1 MLAQVR
7 AQVKSWW
14 RALTEQA
21 RLDGEIASEMDSH
34 MERYA
39 ADLVAGGVE
48 PGEARRR
55 ARIEFGSTAAA
66 AEECREAVGLRWP
79 NEIARDLRYA
89 ARVLRKSP
97 TFTAAAVATLALCIG
112 ANTAIFSVVDA
123 VLLRPLP
130 YPHPERLFSVARHYH
145 GKGSEGYQTN
155 LWGAAWEAVRDN
167 AAYVDA
173 AGFSDGSMGV
183 NFASGGRVEYVKQQ
197 RVSAGFFRVLGI
209 APLIGRE
216 FSADE
221 DRKGGPAVTVLSY
234 ALWKRAFRADPSIVG
249 QAVAL
254 RGEPH
259 TIVGVLPEH
268 FQSIV
273 PADLWTPLRPSRS
286 GEGAGSNYAV
296 VARLRSGTTW
306 AQANGQIEAIGAPL
320 VRDFLQD
327 PFTHLCLISFQ
338 RGLTNSV
345 RQPLLIL
352 WAAVGLVLLI
362 GCVNIAGLLL
372 ARAAGR
378 TREMAT
384 RLALGSGRAALIRQM
399 LAESVV
405 LGLCG
410 GAAGAALGW
419 LGVKAL
425 KVLMPGSL
433 NVWQAVELDWRVLAA
448 TACASIAAGILFG
461 LYPALIAS
469 RLEIR
474 AALGEAGRAVAGG
487 RNPWPRRLLVAS
499 EVALG
504 VVLLVGAGLL
514 IRTFAH
520 LRGLNPGFDAHNVI
534 TAELSLQDAR
544 YATSQ
549 SVNRLFE
556 QSLTRMR
563 ELPGVESAAVAL
575 SLPYERALNTGFQ
588 RLDGRHVDAAT
599 EYQIA
604 NFFYVTP
611 EYFRVLR
618 IPLLRGRAFTAA
630 DSGTAAPTVVVSE
643 AFVKM
648 YMPGDGALGRHLA
661 PGGLAPGGGDRREI
675 VGVVGD
681 VQQKSGWGED
691 FGPLAAMPDIYIP
704 AAQTDG
710 KSLQMVHTWFSPS
723 WIVRTAGPPEG
734 VIAGMQR
741 ALESVDPQLP
751 FAGFHSMEDVRY
763 RSLAQERFQ
772 AVLLGALAGLALLL
786 AAVGIYGLIANSVAE
801 RTRELGIRLALGA
814 TVPQAMRSVALP
826 GVALALAG
834 VAAGS
839 VLAGFA
845 TQLLRHMVW
854 GVHPGDP
861 LTFVAVGIGL
871 LGVAAA
877 ASFLPALR
885 ITRLNPAETLRQE

>member
-1 MLAQVR
+1 MLAQ
-7 AQVKSWW
+7 AKSWW
-14 RALTEQA
+14 RALTGQE
-21 RLDGEIASEMDSH
+21 RLADDLASEMDSH

-39 ADLVAGGVE
+39 ADLIAGGE
-48 PGEARRR
+48 DPAEARRR
-55 ARIEFGSTAAA
+55 ARVEFGSTAAA

-79 NEIARDLRYA
+79 SEFARDLRYA

-97 TFTAAAVATLALCIG
+97 TFTVTAVATLALCIG

-130 YPHPERLFSVARHYH
+130 YPHPERLYSVARHFQ
-145 GKGSEGYQTN
+145 GKGSDGYQMN

-167 AAYVDA
+167 ARYVDA
-173 AGFSDGSMGV
+173 AVYSDGSMGV
-183 NFASGGRVEYVKQQ
+183 NFAAGGRVEYVKQQ
-197 RVSAGFFRVLGI
+197 RVSAGFFRVLGLT
-209 APLIGRE
+209 PLVGRE
-216 FSADE
+216 FSKDE
-221 DRKGGPAVTVLSY
+221 DRPGGPAVTVLSY
-234 ALWKRAFRADPSIVG
+234 ALWTRVFHADPSIVG
-249 QAVAL
+249 QAVNL
-254 RGEPH
+254 RGEPYV
-259 TIVGVLPEH
+259 IVGVLPAH
-268 FQSIV
+268 FQSGV
-273 PADLWTPLRPSRS
+273 PADLWTPLRATRS
-286 GEGAGSNYAV
+286 GEGGGSNFAV

-306 AQANGQIEAIGAPL
+306 AQANAQIEAIGVPL
-320 VRDFLQD
+320 LRAFGQYS
-327 PFTHLCLISFQ
+327 TKLCLLSFQ
-338 RGLTNSV
+338 RGSTYYL
-345 RQPLLIL
+345 RRPLLIL
-352 WAAVGLVLLI
+352 WGAVGLVLLI

-384 RLALGSGRAALIRQM
+384 RLALGSGRTALIRQM
-399 LAESVV
+399 LSESVV

-410 GAAGAALGW
+410 GALGAALGW

-425 KVLMPGSL
+425 KALMPGSF

-448 TACASIAAGILFG
+448 TAGVSIAAGILFG
-461 LYPALIAS
+461 LYPAMAAS

-474 AALGEAGRAVAGG
+474 AALGEAGRGVAGS

-514 IRTFAH
+514 IRTLAH
-520 LRGLNPGFDAHNVI
+520 LQGLKPGFDAQNVI
-534 TAELSLQDAR
+534 TAQLSLQDAR

-549 SVNRLFE
+549 AVNRLFD
-556 QSLTRMR
+556 QSLARIR
-563 ELPGVESAAVAL
+563 ELPGVESAAVTI
-575 SLPYERALNTGFQ
+575 SLPYERALNSGFQ
-588 RLDGRHVDAAT
+588 RVDGRHVDT
-599 EYQIA
+599 ESQISKM
-604 NFFYVTP
+604 FYVTP
-611 EYFRVLR
+611 EYFQALR
-618 IPLLRGRAFTAA
+618 IPLLRGRVFTAA
-630 DSGTAAPTVVVSE
+630 DNSTAAPSGVVSE

-648 YMPGDGALGRHLA
+648 YLGGDGALGRHLD
-661 PGGLAPGGGDRREI
+661 LGGGDRREI

-691 FGPLAAMPDIYIP
+691 FGPLAPMPDIYLP
-704 AAQTDG
+704 GAQVSD
-710 KSLQMVHTWFSPS
+710 KSMQLVHTWFSPS
-723 WIVRTAGPPEG
+723 WIVRFSGPSQG

-741 ALESVDPQLP
+741 ALEAVDPQLP

-763 RSLAQERFQ
+763 RALAEERFQ
-772 AVLLGALAGLALLL
+772 AILLGALAGLALLL

-814 TVPQAMRSVALP
+814 TVAQAIRAVALP

-834 VAAGS
+834 VIAGS

-845 TQLLRHMVW
+845 SQLLRHLVW
-854 GVHPGDP
+854 GVRPGDP
-861 LTFVAVGIGL
+861 LTFIATGLGL

-885 ITRLNPAETLRQE
+885 VTRLNPAETLRQE

>member
-1 MLAQVR
+1 MRL
-7 AQVKSWW
+7 W
-14 RALTEQA
+14 RRGSRVA
-21 RLDGEIASEMDSH
+21 REIASEMDSH
-34 MERYA
+34 IERYT
-39 ADLVAGGVE
+39 ADLIERGVE
-48 PGEARRR
+48 PDEARRR
-55 ARIEFGSTAAA
+55 ARIEFGSTASV
-66 AEECREAVGLRWP
+66 AEQCREAVGLRWP
-79 NEIARDLRYA
+79 DEIARDLRYA

-130 YPHPERLFSVARHYH
+130 YPQPERLFSVARHFQ
-145 GKGSEGYQTN
+145 GKGSDGYQTN
-155 LWGAAWEAVRDN
+155 LWGSAWEAVRDH
-167 AAYVDA
+167 ATYLDA
-173 AGFSDGSMGV
+173 AVFSDGSMGV
-183 NFASGGRVEYVKQQ
+183 NFAAGGRVEYVKQQ
-197 RVSAGFFRVLGI
+197 RVSAGFFRVLGV

-216 FSADE
+216 FLADE
-221 DRKGGPAVTVLSY
+221 DRNGGPAVTLLSY
-234 ALWKRAFRADPSIVG
+234 ALWQRAFRADPSIVG
-249 QAVAL
+249 QEVTL

-259 TIVGVLPEH
+259 KVVGVLPAN

-273 PADLWTPLRPSRS
+273 PADLWTPLRPSRD
-286 GEGAGSNYAV
+286 GEGGGSNYAI
-296 VARLRSGTTW
+296 VARLRPDAAW

-320 VRDFLQD
+320 LRKYGQEPSTRLQ
-327 PFTHLCLISFQ
+327 LISFQ
-338 RGLTNSV
+338 RGLTVYV
-345 RQPLLIL
+345 RQPLMIL

-384 RLALGSGRAALIRQM
+384 RMALGSGRAALIRQM
-399 LAESVV
+399 LAESVL

-410 GAAGAALGW
+410 GAAGAFLGW

-425 KVLMPGSL
+425 KILTPVGL
-433 NVWQAVELDWRVLAA
+433 NVWQTVELDWRVLAA
-448 TACASIAAGILFG
+448 TGCVSIAAGILFG
-461 LYPALIAS
+461 LYPALAAS

-474 AALGEAGRAVAGG
+474 AALGEAGRGVAGG

-520 LRGLNPGFDAHNVI
+520 LSGLNPGFDVGHVI

-549 SVNRLFE
+549 SVNQLFE
-556 QSLTRMR
+556 QSLARMR
-563 ELPGVESAAVAL
+563 ELPGVDSAAVAL
-575 SLPYERALNTGFQ
+575 SLPYERALNTMFQ
-588 RLDGRHVDAAT
+588 RLDGRHLDK
-599 EYQIA
+599 ESQIA
-604 NFFYVTP
+604 NMFYITP

-618 IPLLRGRAFTAA
+618 IPVLRGRGFTAA
-630 DSGTAAPTVVVSE
+630 DSSTAAPTAVVSE

-648 YMPGDGALGRHLA
+648 YIRDDEPIGRHLD
-661 PGGLAPGGGDRREI
+661 LDGGGRREI

-681 VQQKSGWGED
+681 VQQQSGWGD
-691 FGPLAAMPDIYIP
+691 GSPLAPMPDIYIP
-704 AAQTDG
+704 AAQTEG
-710 KSLQMVHTWFSPS
+710 KALQLVHTWFSPS
-723 WIVRTAGPPEG
+723 WIVRTSGPAQG
-734 VIAGMQR
+734 TIAGMQR
-741 ALESVDPQLP
+741 AIQAVDPQLP
-751 FAGFHSMEDVRY
+751 FAGFHTMEDVRY
-763 RSLAQERFQ
+763 RSLAEERFQ

-801 RTRELGIRLALGA
+801 RARELGIRLALGA
-814 TVPQAMRSVALP
+814 TVPRAIRAVALP

-834 VAAGS
+834 VVVGS

-845 TQLLRHMVW
+845 AQLLRHLVW
-854 GVHPGDP
+854 GVRPGDP
-861 LTFVAVGIGL
+861 LTFVAVALGL

-885 ITRLNPAETLRQE
+885 VTRLNPAETLRQE

>member
-7 AQVKSWW
+7 SWW
-14 RALTEQA
+14 RALTGQS
-21 RLDGEIASEMDSH
+21 RLAVEMAAEMDSH
-34 MERYA
+34 IERYA
-39 ADLVAGGVE
+39 ADLVARGVE
-48 PGEARRR
+48 PGEARRQ
-55 ARIEFGSTAAA
+55 ARMEFGSAAAA
-66 AEECREAVGLRWP
+66 AEECREAVGMRWP
-79 NEIARDLRYA
+79 DEFARDLRYA
-89 ARVLRKSP
+89 VRVLRKSP

-130 YPHPERLFSVARHYH
+130 YPHPERLFSVARHFH
-145 GKGSEGYQTN
+145 GKGSDGYQMN
-155 LWGAAWEAVRDN
+155 LWGGAWEAVRDN

-173 AGFSDGSMGV
+173 SVFSDGSMGV
-183 NFASGGRVEYVKQQ
+183 NFAAGGRVEYVKQQ

-216 FSADE
+216 FSANE
-221 DRKGGPAVTVLSY
+221 DRQGGPAVAVLSY
-234 ALWKRAFRADPSIVG
+234 ALWKRAFHADPSIVG
-249 QAVAL
+249 RAVDL

-259 TIVGVLPEH
+259 TIVGVLPAN

-286 GEGAGSNYAV
+286 GEGGGSNYAIV
-296 VARLRSGTTW
+296 TRLRSGTTW
-306 AQANGQIEAIGAPL
+306 AQANGQIEAVGAPVL
-320 VRDFLQD
+320 REYGQD
-327 PFTHLCLISFQ
+327 PSTQRLRLVSFQ
-338 RGLTNSV
+338 RGLTEDV
-345 RQPLLIL
+345 RQPLVIL

-419 LGVKAL
+419 LGVRALKAL
-425 KVLMPGSL
+425 MPLSL

-448 TACASIAAGILFG
+448 TACASVAAGILFG
-461 LYPALIAS
+461 LYPALVAS
-469 RLEIR
+469 RLQIR
-474 AALGEAGRAVAGG
+474 AALGEAGRGVAGG

-520 LRGLNPGFDAHNVI
+520 LRGLNPGFDARNVI

-544 YATSQ
+544 YATNQ
-549 SVNRLFE
+549 SVNRLFD
-556 QSLTRMR
+556 QSLARMR

-575 SLPYERALNTGFQ
+575 SLPYERALNDGFR
-588 RLDGRHVDAAT
+588 RLDGAHVDT
-599 EYQIA
+599 ESQIT
-604 NFFYVTP
+604 NMFYVTP

-618 IPLLRGRAFTAA
+618 IPLLRGRVFTAA
-630 DSGTAAPTVVVSE
+630 DSSTAAPAAVVSE

-648 YMPGDGALGRHLA
+648 YLRGDEAVGRHLDL
-661 PGGLAPGGGDRREI
+661 GGDDRREI

-681 VQQKSGWGED
+681 VQQKSGWGD
-691 FGPLAAMPDIYIP
+691 GSPLAAMPDIYIP
-704 AAQTDG
+704 ATQVDD
-710 KSLQMVHTWFSPS
+710 KFIPMVHTWFSPS
-723 WIVRTAGPPEG
+723 WIVRFSGSAEG
-734 VIAGMQR
+734 VIAGMQQ
-741 ALESVDPQLP
+741 ALESVDPRLP

-763 RSLAQERFQ
+763 RSLAEERFQ

-786 AAVGIYGLIANSVAE
+786 AAVGIYGLIASSVAE

-814 TVPQAMRSVALP
+814 TVAQAMRAVALP
-826 GVALALAG
+826 GLALALAG
-834 VAAGS
+834 VAVGS

-845 TQLLRHMVW
+845 SRLLRHLVW
-854 GVHPGDP
+854 GIGPGDP

-885 ITRLNPAETLRQE
+885 VTRLNPAETLRQE

>member
-1 MLAQVR
+1 MA
-7 AQVKSWW
+7 A
-14 RALTEQA
+14 
-21 RLDGEIASEMDSH
+21 EMDSH

-39 ADLVAGGVE
+39 ADLVARGVE
-48 PGEARRR
+48 PGEARRG

-79 NEIARDLRYA
+79 DEIVRDLRYA

-130 YPHPERLFSVARHYH
+130 YPHPEQLFSVARHFQ
-145 GKGSEGYQTN
+145 GKGSESYQTN
-155 LWGAAWEAVRDN
+155 LWGGAWEAVRDN

-173 AGFSDGSMGV
+173 AVFSDGSMGV
-183 NFASGGRVEYVKQQ
+183 NLAAGGRVEYVKQQ

-216 FSADE
+216 FSANE
-221 DRKGGPAVTVLSY
+221 DRQGGPAVTLLSY
-234 ALWKRAFRADPSIVG
+234 ALWKRAFHADPSIVG
-249 QAVAL
+249 QAVDL

-259 TIVGVLPEH
+259 TIVGVLPAN

-286 GEGAGSNYAV
+286 GEGGGSNYAI
-296 VARLRSGTTW
+296 VARLRSGTAW
-306 AQANGQIEAIGAPL
+306 AQAIGQIEAIGAPVL
-320 VRDFLQD
+320 REFGQD
-327 PFTHLCLISFQ
+327 PSTQHLRLISFQ
-338 RGLTNSV
+338 RGLTVYV
-345 RQPLLIL
+345 RQPLVIL

-425 KVLMPGSL
+425 AALMPVSL

-461 LYPALIAS
+461 LYPALLAS

-487 RNPWPRRLLVAS
+487 RNPWPRRLLVAG

-520 LRGLNPGFDAHNVI
+520 LSGLNPGFDAQNVT
-534 TAELSLQDAR
+534 TAKLSLQDAR
-544 YATSQ
+544 YTTSQ
-549 SVNRLFE
+549 SVNRLFD
-556 QSLTRMR
+556 QSLARMR

-575 SLPYERALNTGFQ
+575 SLPYERALNDGF
-588 RLDGRHVDAAT
+588 RRVDGGHVDT
-599 EYQIA
+599 ESQIT
-604 NFFYVTP
+604 NMFYITP
-611 EYFRVLR
+611 EYFQVLR
-618 IPLLRGRAFTAA
+618 IPLLRGRVFTAA
-630 DSGTAAPTVVVSE
+630 DSSTAAPAAVVSE

-648 YMPGDGALGRHLA
+648 YLRGDDALGRHLD
-661 PGGLAPGGGDRREI
+661 LGGGERREI

-681 VQQKSGWGED
+681 VQQKSGWGD
-691 FGPLAAMPDIYIP
+691 GSPLAAMPDIYIP
-704 AAQTDG
+704 ATQVDD
-710 KSLQMVHTWFSPS
+710 KFIPVVHTWFSPS
-723 WIVRTAGPPEG
+723 WIVRSSGPPEG

-741 ALESVDPQLP
+741 ALETVDPRLP
-751 FAGFHSMEDVRY
+751 FAGFHSMEDIRY

-786 AAVGIYGLIANSVAE
+786 AAVGIYGLIASSVAE

-814 TVPQAMRSVALP
+814 TVAQAMRAVALP
-826 GVALALAG
+826 GLALALAG
-834 VAAGS
+834 VAVGS

-845 TQLLRHMVW
+845 SQLLRHLVW
-854 GVHPGDP
+854 GVRPGDP
-861 LTFVAVGIGL
+861 LTFVAVGLGL
-871 LGVAAA
+871 LGVGAA

-885 ITRLNPAETLRQE
+885 VTRLNPAETLRQE

>member
-7 AQVKSWW
+7 SWW
-14 RALTEQA
+14 RALTGQA
-21 RLDGEIASEMDSH
+21 RLSGEMASEMDGH

-39 ADLVAGGVE
+39 ADLIARGVE

-66 AEECREAVGLRWP
+66 SEECREAVGLRWP
-79 NEIARDLRYA
+79 NEFARDLRYA

-130 YPHPERLFSVARHYH
+130 YPHPDRLAWVARHYH
-145 GKGSEGYQTN
+145 DQRSEGEGLAEN
-155 LWGAAWEAVRDN
+155 GRIWEAVRDN
-167 AAYVDA
+167 AGYLDA
-173 AGFSDGSMGV
+173 AVFSDGSMGV
-183 NFASGGRVEYVKQQ
+183 NFAAGGRVEYVKQQ
-197 RVSAGFFRVLGI
+197 RVASGFFRVLGI

-216 FSADE
+216 FSADD
-221 DRKGGPAVTVLSY
+221 DREGGPAVTVLSH
-234 ALWKRAFRADPSIVG
+234 ALWKRIFREDPSIVG
-249 QAVAL
+249 QAITL
-254 RGEPH
+254 RGEPY
-259 TIVGVLPEH
+259 TVVGVLPAN
-268 FQSIV
+268 FQSST
-273 PADLWTPLRPSRS
+273 PADLWTPLRPSQN
-286 GEGAGSNYAV
+286 GEGGGWNYV
-296 VARLRSGTTW
+296 VAGRLRPGVTW
-306 AQANGQIEAIGAPL
+306 AQADTQIEALGAPIFHENGRQTS
-320 VRDFLQD
+320 VRL
-327 PFTHLCLISFQ
+327 HLISFQ
-338 RGLTNSV
+338 RGLTDDLH
-345 RQPLLIL
+345 RPLLIL
-352 WAAVGLVLLI
+352 WAAVGVVLLI

-378 TREMAT
+378 TRELAT
-384 RLALGSGRAALIRQM
+384 RMALGGGRAALVRQL
-399 LAESVV
+399 LAESVL

-410 GAAGAALGW
+410 GAAGVILGW

-425 KVLMPGSL
+425 KLLAHDSL
-433 NVWQAVELDWRVLAA
+433 NVWQAVELNWRVLAA
-448 TACASIAAGILFG
+448 TGCASIAAGILFG
-461 LYPALIAS
+461 LYPALVAS

-474 AALGEAGRAVAGG
+474 AALGEAGRGVAGG

-534 TAELSLQDAR
+534 AAQLSLQDAR

-549 SVNRLFE
+549 RVNRLFDE
-556 QSLTRMR
+556 SLARIR
-563 ELPGVESAAVAL
+563 ELPGVESAAVTL
-575 SLPYERALNTGFQ
+575 SLPYERALNDGFQ
-588 RLDGRHVDAAT
+588 RLDGRHVDT
-599 EYQIA
+599 EPQIT
-604 NFFYVTP
+604 NMFYVSP
-611 EYFRVLR
+611 EFFRVLR
-618 IPLLRGRAFTAA
+618 IPLLRGRVFSTADSSTAA
-630 DSGTAAPTVVVSE
+630 SALVVSE
-643 AFVKM
+643 SFVRM
-648 YMPGDGALGRHLA
+648 YLRDDDPLGRHLD
-661 PGGLAPGGGDRREI
+661 LGGGDKREI

-681 VQQKSGWGED
+681 IQQKSGWGD
-691 FGPLAAMPDIYIP
+691 GSPSSVMPDIYIP
-704 AAQTDG
+704 STQVED
-710 KSLQMVHTWFSPS
+710 KFMQLVHIWFSPS
-723 WIVRTAGPPEG
+723 WIVRTTGPAEG

-741 ALESVDPQLP
+741 ALESVDSRLP

-763 RSLAQERFQ
+763 RALAQERFQ

-814 TVPQAMRSVALP
+814 SLAQAMRSVALP

-834 VAAGS
+834 VVAGS

-845 TQLLRHMVW
+845 AQLLRHLVW
-854 GVHPGDP
+854 GVRPGDP
-861 LTFVAVGIGL
+861 LTFVAVGLGL
-871 LGVAAA
+871 LGVATA

>member
-7 AQVKSWW
+7 SWW
-14 RALTEQA
+14 RALTGRS
-21 RLDGEIASEMDSH
+21 RLDGEMASEMDSH
-34 MERYA
+34 IERYA
-39 ADLVAGGVE
+39 ADLAAGGVE

-55 ARIEFGSTAAA
+55 ARIEFGSAAAA

-79 NEIARDLRYA
+79 NECARDLRYA

-130 YPHPERLFSVARHYH
+130 YPQPERLAMIARYYW
-145 GKGSEGYQTN
+145 GRGESGYGMGTS
-155 LWGAAWEAVRDN
+155 GRIWEAVRDN
-167 AAYVDA
+167 ATYLDA
-173 AGFSDGSMGV
+173 AVFSDGSKGV
-183 NFASGGRVEYVKQQ
+183 NFAAGGRVEYVKQQ

-209 APLIGRE
+209 APFIGRE
-216 FSADE
+216 FAPVE
-221 DRKGGPAVTVLSY
+221 DGKGGPAVTVLSY
-234 ALWKRAFRADPSIVG
+234 AIWKRLFREDPAIVG
-249 QAVAL
+249 QAVTL
-254 RGEPH
+254 RGEPY
-259 TIVGVLPEH
+259 TIIGVLPES
-268 FQSIV
+268 FQGV
-273 PADLWTPLRPSRS
+273 TPADLWTPLRPSAT
-286 GEGAGSNYAV
+286 GEGGGWNYV
-296 VARLRSGTTW
+296 TVGRLRPGVTW
-306 AQANGQIEAIGAPL
+306 AQADSQMEAVGAPILQKSGSDNVRLRL
-320 VRDFLQD
+320 V
-327 PFTHLCLISFQ
+327 SFQ
-338 RGLTNSV
+338 RGLTDGL
-345 RQPLLIL
+345 RRPLFIL

-384 RLALGSGRAALIRQM
+384 RMALGSGRAALIRQM

-425 KVLMPGSL
+425 KALAQDSL
-433 NVWQAVELDWRVLAA
+433 NVWQAVELDWRALAA
-448 TACASIAAGILFG
+448 TACVSIAAGILFG
-461 LYPALIAS
+461 LYPALVAS

-474 AALGEAGRAVAGG
+474 AALGEAGRGVAGG

-534 TAELSLQDAR
+534 TAQLSLQDAR

-549 SVNRLFE
+549 RVNRLFD
-556 QSLTRMR
+556 QSIARIR
-563 ELPGVESAAVAL
+563 ELPGVESAAVTL
-575 SLPYERALNTGFQ
+575 TLPYEFALNSGFQ
-588 RLDGRHVDAAT
+588 RLDGRHVDT
-599 EYQIA
+599 ESQIA
-604 NFFYVTP
+604 NMYYVTP

-618 IPLLRGRAFTAA
+618 IPLLRGRVFTPA
-630 DSGTAAPTVVVSE
+630 DNSTAAPAMVVSE

-648 YMPGDGALGRHLA
+648 YLRDDDPLGRHLD
-661 PGGLAPGGGDRREI
+661 LGGGDRREI

-681 VQQKSGWGED
+681 IQQKSGWGD
-691 FGPLAAMPDIYIP
+691 GRPLAPMPDIYVP
-704 AAQTDG
+704 STQVDD
-710 KSLQMVHTWFSPS
+710 KFLQMVHTWFSPS
-723 WIVRTAGPPEG
+723 WIVRTTGPPEG
-734 VIAGMQR
+734 VISGMQR
-741 ALESVDPQLP
+741 AIQAVDPQLP
-751 FAGFHSMEDVRY
+751 FAGFHSMADVRY
-763 RSLAQERFQ
+763 RALAQERFQ
-772 AVLLGALAGLALLL
+772 ATLLGSLAGLALLL

-814 TVPQAMRSVALP
+814 TVPQAMRAVALP

-834 VAAGS
+834 VMAGS

-845 TQLLRHMVW
+845 SRLLRHLVW
-854 GVHPGDP
+854 GVSPGDP
-861 LTFVAVGIGL
+861 LTFIAVGLGL
-871 LGVAAA
+871 LAVAAA

-885 ITRLNPAETLRQE
+885 VTRLNPAETLRQE

>member
-1 MLAQVR
+1 ML

-14 RALTEQA
+14 RALTGQS
-21 RLDGEIASEMDSH
+21 RLAGEMASEMDGH

-39 ADLVAGGVE
+39 ADLMARGVE

-79 NEIARDLRYA
+79 NEFGRDLRYA
-89 ARVLRKSP
+89 VRVLRKSP

-130 YPHPERLFSVARHYH
+130 YPAPERLFSVARHFQ
-145 GKGSEGYQTN
+145 GKGSESYQTN
-155 LWGAAWEAVRDN
+155 LWGSAWEAVRDN
-167 AAYVDA
+167 ATYLDA
-173 AGFSDGSMGV
+173 AVFSDGSMGV
-183 NFASGGRVEYVKQQ
+183 NFAAGGGVDYVKQQ

-209 APLIGRE
+209 KPLIGRE
-216 FSADE
+216 FSMNE
-221 DRKGGPAVTVLSY
+221 DRPAGPAVTVLSY
-234 ALWKRAFRADPSIVG
+234 ALWKRVFHADPSIVG
-249 QAVAL
+249 QAVTL

-259 TIVGVLPEH
+259 IIVGVLPAG
-268 FQSIV
+268 FRSIV

-286 GEGAGSNYAV
+286 GEGGGSNYAV
-296 VARLRSGTTW
+296 VARLHSGASW

-320 VRDFLQD
+320 MRQYGQD
-327 PFTHLCLISFQ
+327 ASTRLRLISFQ
-338 RGLTNSV
+338 RGLTVDV
-345 RQPLLIL
+345 RQPILIL
-352 WAAVGLVLLI
+352 WAAVGVVLLI

-384 RLALGSGRAALIRQM
+384 RMALGSGRAALIRQM

-410 GAAGAALGW
+410 GAAGTGLGW

-425 KVLMPGSL
+425 KALTPASL
-433 NVWQAVELDWRVLAA
+433 NLWQAVDLDWRVLAA
-448 TACASIAAGILFG
+448 TAFASIAAGILFG
-461 LYPALIAS
+461 LYPALAAS
-469 RLEIR
+469 RLQIR

-487 RNPWPRRLLVAS
+487 RNPWPRRLLVTS

-556 QSLTRMR
+556 QSLARMR
-563 ELPGVESAAVAL
+563 ELPGVESAAVTI

-588 RLDGRHVDAAT
+588 RMDGPHVDT
-599 EYQIA
+599 ESQIT
-604 NFFYVTP
+604 NMFYITP

-618 IPLLRGRAFTAA
+618 IPLLRGRVFTAA
-630 DSGTAAPTVVVSE
+630 DSSISAPATVVSE

-648 YMPGDGALGRHLA
+648 YMPGDEPVGRHLD
-661 PGGLAPGGGDRREI
+661 LGGGEKREI

-681 VQQKSGWGED
+681 VQQKSGWGD
-691 FGPLAAMPDIYIP
+691 GAPTAAMPDIYIP
-704 AAQTDG
+704 AMQVQD
-710 KSLQMVHTWFSPS
+710 KFMQLVHTWFSPS
-723 WIVRTAGPPEG
+723 WTVRSAGPAEG

-741 ALESVDPQLP
+741 ALQSVDPQLP

-763 RSLAQERFQ
+763 RALAQERFQ

-834 VAAGS
+834 VIVGS
-839 VLAGFA
+839 VMAGFA
-845 TQLLRHMVW
+845 TQMLRHLVW
-854 GVHPGDP
+854 GVRPGDP
-861 LTFVAVGIGL
+861 LTFAAVGVGL

-885 ITRLNPAETLRQE
+885 VTRLNPAETLRQE

>member
-7 AQVKSWW
+7 SWW
-14 RALTEQA
+14 RALTGQS
-21 RLDGEIASEMDSH
+21 RLAVEMAAEMDSH
-34 MERYA
+34 IERYA
-39 ADLVAGGVE
+39 ADLVARGVE
-48 PGEARRR
+48 PGEARRQ
-55 ARIEFGSTAAA
+55 ARMEFGSAAAA
-66 AEECREAVGLRWP
+66 AEECREAVGMRWP
-79 NEIARDLRYA
+79 DEFARDLRYA
-89 ARVLRKSP
+89 VRVLRKSP

-130 YPHPERLFSVARHYH
+130 YAHPEQLFSVARHFH
-145 GKGSEGYQTN
+145 GKGSDGYQMN
-155 LWGAAWEAVRDN
+155 LWGGAWEAVRDN

-173 AGFSDGSMGV
+173 SVFSDGSMGV
-183 NFASGGRVEYVKQQ
+183 NFAAGGRVEYVKQQ

-216 FSADE
+216 FSANE
-221 DRKGGPAVTVLSY
+221 DRQGGPAVAVLSY
-234 ALWKRAFRADPSIVG
+234 ALWKRAFHADPSIVG
-249 QAVAL
+249 RAVDL

-259 TIVGVLPEH
+259 TIVGVLPAN

-286 GEGAGSNYAV
+286 GEGGGSNYAIV
-296 VARLRSGTTW
+296 TRLRSGTTW
-306 AQANGQIEAIGAPL
+306 AQANGQIEAVGAPVL
-320 VRDFLQD
+320 RAFGQD
-327 PFTHLCLISFQ
+327 PSTERLRLVSFQ
-338 RGLTNSV
+338 RGLTEDV
-345 RQPLLIL
+345 RQPLVIL

-419 LGVKAL
+419 LGVRALKAL
-425 KVLMPGSL
+425 MPLSL

-448 TACASIAAGILFG
+448 TACASVAAGILFG
-461 LYPALIAS
+461 LYPALVAS
-469 RLEIR
+469 RLQIR
-474 AALGEAGRAVAGG
+474 AALGEAGRGVAGG

-520 LRGLNPGFDAHNVI
+520 LRGLNPGFDARNVI

-544 YATSQ
+544 YATNQ
-549 SVNRLFE
+549 SVNRLFD
-556 QSLTRMR
+556 QSLARMR

-575 SLPYERALNTGFQ
+575 SLPYERALNDGFR
-588 RLDGRHVDAAT
+588 RLDGAHVDT
-599 EYQIA
+599 ESQIT
-604 NFFYVTP
+604 NMFYVTP

-618 IPLLRGRAFTAA
+618 IPLLRGRVFTAA
-630 DSGTAAPTVVVSE
+630 DSSTAAPAAVVSE

-648 YMPGDGALGRHLA
+648 YLRGDEAVGRHLDL
-661 PGGLAPGGGDRREI
+661 GGDDRREI

-681 VQQKSGWGED
+681 VQQKSGWGD
-691 FGPLAAMPDIYIP
+691 GSPLAAMPDIYIP
-704 AAQTDG
+704 ATQVDD
-710 KSLQMVHTWFSPS
+710 KFIPMVHTWFSPS
-723 WIVRTAGPPEG
+723 WIVRFSGSAEG
-734 VIAGMQR
+734 VIAGMQQ
-741 ALESVDPQLP
+741 ALESVDPRLP

-763 RSLAQERFQ
+763 RSLAEERFQ

-786 AAVGIYGLIANSVAE
+786 AAVGIYGLIASSVAE

-814 TVPQAMRSVALP
+814 TVAQAMRAVALP
-826 GVALALAG
+826 GLALALAG
-834 VAAGS
+834 VAVGS

-845 TQLLRHMVW
+845 SRLLRHLVW
-854 GVHPGDP
+854 GIGPGDP

-885 ITRLNPAETLRQE
+885 VTRLNPAETLRQE

>member
-1 MLAQVR
+1 ML

-14 RALTEQA
+14 RALTGQA
-21 RLDGEIASEMDSH
+21 RMTGEMAAEMDSH

-39 ADLVAGGVE
+39 ADLIARGVE
-48 PGEARRR
+48 PGEAHRM
-55 ARIEFGSTAAA
+55 ARIEFGSAAVA
-66 AEECREAVGLRWP
+66 VEECREAVGLRWP

-89 ARVLRKSP
+89 VRVLRKSP

-130 YPHPERLFSVARHYH
+130 YPHPERLAWVARHYRDSTDAL
-145 GKGSEGYQTN
+145 GENGRV
-155 LWGAAWEAVRDN
+155 WEAVRDN
-167 AAYVDA
+167 ATYLDA
-173 AGFSDGSMGV
+173 AIFGGTMGV
-183 NFASGGRVEYVKQQ
+183 NFAADGRVEYVQQQ

-216 FSADE
+216 FSAGE
-221 DRKGGPAVTVLSY
+221 DRPGGPAVTVLSY
-234 ALWKRAFRADPSIVG
+234 ALWKRVFREDPSIVG
-249 QAVAL
+249 KAITL
-254 RGEPH
+254 RGEPY
-259 TIVGVLPEH
+259 TVAGVLPAN
-268 FQSIV
+268 FQSST
-273 PADLWTPLRPSRS
+273 PADLWTPLRPSLS
-286 GEGAGSNYAV
+286 GEGGGWNYV
-296 VARLRSGTTW
+296 VVGRLRPGATW
-306 AQANGQIEAIGAPL
+306 AQADAQIEAIGAPL
-320 VRDFLQD
+320 LHENSRDTRVRL
-327 PFTHLCLISFQ
+327 HLISLQ
-338 RGLTNSV
+338 RGLTDDLH
-345 RQPLLIL
+345 QPLLIL
-352 WAAVGLVLLI
+352 WAAVGVVLLI

-384 RLALGSGRAALIRQM
+384 RMALGSGRAALIRQM
-399 LAESVV
+399 LAESVL

-425 KVLMPGSL
+425 KILAHGSL
-433 NVWQAVELDWRVLAA
+433 DVWQTVDLNWRVLAA
-448 TACASIAAGILFG
+448 AAGASIAAGILFG
-461 LYPALIAS
+461 LYPAVAAS

-520 LRGLNPGFDAHNVI
+520 LRGLNPGFDARNVI
-534 TAELSLQDAR
+534 TAQLSLQDAR
-544 YATSQ
+544 YATTPAA
-549 SVNRLFE
+549 NRLFE
-556 QSLTRMR
+556 QSLARIR
-563 ELPGVESAAVAL
+563 QLPGVESAAVAL
-575 SLPYERALNTGFQ
+575 SLPYERALNAGFQ
-588 RLDGRHVDAAT
+588 RLDGKHVDT
-599 EYQIA
+599 EQQIA
-604 NFFYVTP
+604 NMFYVTP
-611 EYFRVLR
+611 EFFQVLR
-618 IPLLRGRAFTAA
+618 IPLLRGRVFSAA
-630 DSGTAAPTVVVSE
+630 DTGAAAPSLVVSE

-648 YMPGDGALGRHLA
+648 YLHDDDPLGRHLD
-661 PGGLAPGGGDRREI
+661 LGGGQREI

-681 VQQKSGWGED
+681 IQQKSGWGD
-691 FGPLAAMPDIYIP
+691 GSPSSAMPDIYIP
-704 AAQTDG
+704 STQVED
-710 KSLQMVHTWFSPS
+710 KFMQLVHNWFSPS

-741 ALESVDPQLP
+741 ALGSVDPQLP
-751 FAGFHSMEDVRY
+751 FAGFHSMDDVRY
-763 RSLAQERFQ
+763 RALAQERFQ

-801 RTRELGIRLALGA
+801 RKRELGIRLALGA

-834 VAAGS
+834 VAVGS

-845 TQLLRHMVW
+845 SQLLRHLVW
-854 GVHPGDP
+854 GVRPGDP
-861 LTFVAVGIGL
+861 LTFAIVGLVL

-885 ITRLNPAETLRQE
+885 VTRLNPAETLRQE

>member
-7 AQVKSWW
+7 SWW
-14 RALTEQA
+14 RALTGQS
-21 RLDGEIASEMDSH
+21 RLADEMASEMESH

-39 ADLVAGGVE
+39 ADLVARGVE
-48 PGEARRR
+48 PGEARRQ

-66 AEECREAVGLRWP
+66 VEECREAVGLRWP
-79 NEIARDLRYA
+79 NECARDLRYA
-89 ARVLRKSP
+89 VRVLRKSP

-130 YPHPERLFSVARHYH
+130 YPHPERLFSVVRHFQ
-145 GKGSEGYQTN
+145 GKGSDAYQTN
-155 LWGAAWEAVRDN
+155 LWGSVWEAVRDH

-173 AGFSDGSMGV
+173 AVFSDWSMGV
-183 NFASGGRVEYVKQQ
+183 NFAAGDRVEYVKQQ

-216 FSADE
+216 FSANE
-221 DRKGGPAVTVLSY
+221 DRNGGPAVAVLSY
-234 ALWKRAFRADPSIVG
+234 ALWKRVFRGDPAIVG
-249 QAVAL
+249 QAVTL

-259 TIVGVLPEH
+259 TVVGVLPAD
-268 FQSIV
+268 FQSST
-273 PADLWTPLRPSRS
+273 PADLWTPLRASRS
-286 GEGAGSNYAV
+286 GEGEGSNYAV
-296 VARLRSGTTW
+296 VARLRSGATW
-306 AQANGQIEAIGAPL
+306 AQANGQIEALGAPL
-320 VRDFLQD
+320 LREFGKDAS
-327 PFTHLCLISFQ
+327 TEHLRLISFQ
-338 RGLTNSV
+338 RGLTVDV

-362 GCVNIAGLLL
+362 GCVNISGLLL

-384 RLALGSGRAALIRQM
+384 RLALGSGRPALIRQM

-405 LGLCG
+405 LGLWG
-410 GAAGAALGW
+410 GAAGVALGW

-425 KVLMPGSL
+425 KALMPVSL

-448 TACASIAAGILFG
+448 TACASIVAGVLFG
-461 LYPALIAS
+461 LYPALVAS

-474 AALGEAGRAVAGG
+474 AALGEAGRGVAGG

-514 IRTFAH
+514 IRTFVH
-520 LRGLNPGFDAHNVI
+520 LRGLDPGFDAHNVI
-534 TAELSLQDAR
+534 TAQLSLQDAR
-544 YATSQ
+544 YATNQ

-556 QSLTRMR
+556 QSLARIR
-563 ELPGVESAAVAL
+563 ELPGVESAAVTL
-575 SLPYERALNTGFQ
+575 SLPYERALNTGFK
-588 RLDGRHVDAAT
+588 RLDGRHVDT
-599 EYQIA
+599 ESQIS
-604 NFFYVTP
+604 NLLYITP
-611 EYFRVLR
+611 EFFRVLR
-618 IPLLRGRAFTAA
+618 IPLLRGRVFTAA
-630 DSGTAAPTVVVSE
+630 DSRTSAPVALVSE
-643 AFVKM
+643 TFVKM
-648 YMPGDGALGRHLA
+648 YMRGDDPVGRHL
-661 PGGLAPGGGDRREI
+661 GGEGDRREI

-681 VQQKSGWGED
+681 IQQKSGWGD
-691 FGPLAAMPDIYIP
+691 GAPTAAMPDIYIP
-704 AAQTDG
+704 ATQVDD
-710 KSLQMVHTWFSPS
+710 KFVPLVHTWFSPS
-723 WIVRTAGPPEG
+723 WIVRTSGPAEG
-734 VIAGMQR
+734 TIAGMQR
-741 ALESVDPQLP
+741 AIQAVDPRLP

-772 AVLLGALAGLALLL
+772 SVLLGALAALALLL
-786 AAVGIYGLIANSVAE
+786 AAVGIYGLTANSVAE

-834 VAAGS
+834 VMAGS
-839 VLAGFA
+839 VLAGLA
-845 TQLLRHMVW
+845 SQLLRRLMW
-854 GVHPGDP
+854 GVRPGDP
-861 LTFVAVGIGL
+861 LTFAAVGIGL

-885 ITRLNPAETLRQE
+885 VTRLNPAETLRQE

>member
-1 MLAQVR
+1 MLAQ
-7 AQVKSWW
+7 AKSWW
-14 RALTEQA
+14 RALTGQE
-21 RLDGEIASEMDSH
+21 RLADELASEMHSH

-39 ADLVAGGVE
+39 ADLIAGGLD
-48 PGEARRR
+48 PAEARRR
-55 ARIEFGSTAAA
+55 ARVEFGSTAAA

-79 NEIARDLRYA
+79 NEFARDLRYA

-97 TFTAAAVATLALCIG
+97 TFTVTAVATLALCIG

-130 YPHPERLFSVARHYH
+130 YPQPERLYSVARHFQ
-145 GKGSEGYQTN
+145 GKGSDGYQMN

-167 AAYVDA
+167 ARYVDA
-173 AGFSDGSMGV
+173 AVYSDGSMGV
-183 NFASGGRVEYVKQQ
+183 NFAAGGRVEYVKQQ

-209 APLIGRE
+209 MPLVGRE

-221 DRKGGPAVTVLSY
+221 DRPGGPAVTVLSY
-234 ALWKRAFRADPSIVG
+234 AFWTRVFHADPSIVG
-249 QAVAL
+249 QAVNL
-254 RGEPH
+254 RGEPYV
-259 TIVGVLPEH
+259 IVGVLPAH
-268 FQSIV
+268 FQSGV
-273 PADLWTPLRPSRS
+273 PADLWTPLRATRS
-286 GEGAGSNYAV
+286 GEGGGSNFAV
-296 VARLRSGTTW
+296 VARLRPGATW
-306 AQANGQIEAIGAPL
+306 AQANAQIEAMGVPL
-320 VRDFLQD
+320 LRAFGQYS
-327 PFTHLCLISFQ
+327 TELCLISFQ
-338 RGLTNSV
+338 RGSTDYL
-345 RQPLLIL
+345 RRPLLIL
-352 WAAVGLVLLI
+352 WGAVGLVLLI

-384 RLALGSGRAALIRQM
+384 RLALGSGRTALIRQM
-399 LAESVV
+399 LSESVV

-410 GAAGAALGW
+410 GALGAALGW

-425 KVLMPGSL
+425 KALMPASF

-448 TACASIAAGILFG
+448 TAGVSIAAGILFG
-461 LYPALIAS
+461 LYPAMAAS

-474 AALGEAGRAVAGG
+474 AALGEAGRGVAGS

-520 LRGLNPGFDAHNVI
+520 LRGLNPGFDAQNVI
-534 TAELSLQDAR
+534 TAQLSLQDAR

-549 SVNRLFE
+549 AVNRLFDR
-556 QSLTRMR
+556 SLARIR
-563 ELPGVESAAVAL
+563 ELPGVESAAVTI
-575 SLPYERALNTGFQ
+575 SLPYERALNSGFQ
-588 RLDGRHVDAAT
+588 RVDGRHVDT
-599 EYQIA
+599 ESQIT
-604 NFFYVTP
+604 NMFYVTP
-611 EYFRVLR
+611 EYFQALR
-618 IPLLRGRAFTAA
+618 IPLLRGRVFTAA
-630 DSGTAAPTVVVSE
+630 DNSTAAPSVVVSE

-648 YMPGDGALGRHLA
+648 YLGGDDALGRHLD
-661 PGGLAPGGGDRREI
+661 LGGGDRREI

-691 FGPLAAMPDIYIP
+691 FGPLAPMPDIYIP
-704 AAQTDG
+704 GAQVSD
-710 KSLQMVHTWFSPS
+710 KFMQLVHAWFSPS
-723 WIVRTAGPPEG
+723 WIVRFSGPSQG

-741 ALESVDPQLP
+741 ALEAVDPQLP

-763 RSLAQERFQ
+763 RALAEERFQ

-814 TVPQAMRSVALP
+814 TMAQAIRAVALP

-834 VAAGS
+834 VIAGS

-845 TQLLRHMVW
+845 SQLLRHLVW
-854 GVHPGDP
+854 GVRPGDP
-861 LTFVAVGIGL
+861 LTFIAAGLGL

-885 ITRLNPAETLRQE
+885 VTRLNPAETLRQE

>member
-1 MLAQVR
+1 MRLWGRGSRV
-7 AQVKSWW
+7 
-14 RALTEQA
+14 A
-21 RLDGEIASEMDSH
+21 REIASEMDSH
-34 MERYA
+34 IERYT
-39 ADLVAGGVE
+39 ADLIERGVE
-48 PGEARRR
+48 RDEAHRR
-55 ARIEFGSTAAA
+55 ARIEFGSTASV

-79 NEIARDLRYA
+79 DEIARDLRYA
-89 ARVLRKSP
+89 VRVLRKSP

-130 YPHPERLFSVARHYH
+130 YPQPERLFSVARHFQ
-145 GKGSEGYQTN
+145 GKGADAYQTN
-155 LWGAAWEAVRDN
+155 LWGSAWEAVRDN

-173 AGFSDGSMGV
+173 AVFSDWSMGV
-183 NFASGGRVEYVKQQ
+183 NFAAGDRVEYVKQQ

-216 FSADE
+216 FSANE
-221 DRKGGPAVTVLSY
+221 DRNGGPAVTVLSY

-249 QAVAL
+249 QTVTL

-259 TIVGVLPEH
+259 TVVGVLPAD
-268 FQSIV
+268 FQSST
-273 PADLWTPLRPSRS
+273 PADLWTPLRASRS
-286 GEGAGSNYAV
+286 GEGEGSNYAI

-320 VRDFLQD
+320 LRQYGQD
-327 PFTHLCLISFQ
+327 PSTRLQLISFQ
-338 RGLTNSV
+338 RGLTDDL
-345 RQPLLIL
+345 RRPLLIL

-384 RLALGSGRAALIRQM
+384 RMALGSGRAALVRQL
-399 LAESVV
+399 LAESLL

-425 KVLMPGSL
+425 KFLTPVSL

-448 TACASIAAGILFG
+448 TGCTSIAAGILFG
-461 LYPALIAS
+461 LYPALAAS

-474 AALGEAGRAVAGG
+474 AALGEAGRGVAGG
-487 RNPWPRRLLVAS
+487 RNPWPRRLLVGS

-514 IRTFAH
+514 IRTFTH
-520 LRGLNPGFDAHNVI
+520 LRGLNPGFDARNTI
-534 TAELSLQDAR
+534 AAQLSLQDAR
-544 YATSQ
+544 YATNER
-549 SVNRLFE
+549 VNRLFD
-556 QSLTRMR
+556 QSLARIR
-563 ELPGVESAAVAL
+563 ELPGVESAAVTV
-575 SLPYERALNTGFQ
+575 SLPYERALNGGFK
-588 RLDGRHVDAAT
+588 RLDGRHVDK
-599 EYQIA
+599 EWQIA
-604 NFFYVTP
+604 NMFYVTP
-611 EYFRVLR
+611 QYFRVLR
-618 IPLLRGRAFTAA
+618 IPVLRGRVFTAA
-630 DSGTAAPTVVVSE
+630 DSRTAAPAMLVSE
-643 AFVKM
+643 AFIKM
-648 YMPGDGALGRHLA
+648 YLPGDDPLGRHLD
-661 PGGLAPGGGDRREI
+661 LGGGDRREI

-681 VQQKSGWGED
+681 IQQKSGWGED
-691 FGPLAAMPDIYIP
+691 FGPVAPMPDIYIP
-704 AAQTDG
+704 ATQVED
-710 KSLQMVHTWFSPS
+710 KFMQLVHTFFSPS
-723 WIVRTAGPPEG
+723 WIVRTSGPAQG
-734 VIAGMQR
+734 TIAGMQR
-741 ALESVDPQLP
+741 AMQAVDPQLP

-763 RSLAQERFQ
+763 RALAQERFQ

-814 TVPQAMRSVALP
+814 TVPQAIRAVALP
-826 GVALALAG
+826 GVALALTG
-834 VAAGS
+834 VVVGS

-845 TQLLRHMVW
+845 SQLLRHLVW
-854 GVHPGDP
+854 GVRPGDP
-861 LTFVAVGIGL
+861 LTFVAVGLGL
-871 LGVAAA
+871 LGVAAG

-885 ITRLNPAETLRQE
+885 VTRLNPAETLRQE

>member
-1 MLAQVR
+1 ML

-14 RALTEQA
+14 WALTGQS
-21 RLDGEIASEMDSH
+21 RLSGEMASEMDSH

-39 ADLVAGGVE
+39 ADLMARGIE
-48 PGEARRR
+48 PGDARRR

-79 NEIARDLRYA
+79 NEFARDLRYA
-89 ARVLRKSP
+89 TRVLRKSP

-130 YPHPERLFSVARHYH
+130 YPDPERLFSVARHFQ
-145 GKGSEGYQTN
+145 GKGSDGYQMN
-155 LWGAAWEAVRDN
+155 LWGSAWEAVRDN
-167 AAYVDA
+167 AGYVDA
-173 AGFSDGSMGV
+173 AVFSDGSMGV
-183 NFASGGRVEYVKQQ
+183 NFGAAGGVEYVKQQ

-221 DRKGGPAVTVLSY
+221 DRNGGPAVTVLSY
-234 ALWKRAFRADPSIVG
+234 ALWKRVFRADPSIVG
-249 QAVAL
+249 QAVTL

-259 TIVGVLPEH
+259 TIVGVLPAQ

-273 PADLWTPLRPSRS
+273 PADLWSPLRPSRS
-286 GEGAGSNYAV
+286 GEGGGSNYAV
-296 VARLRSGTTW
+296 VVRLRSGATW
-306 AQANGQIEAIGAPL
+306 AQANGQIEAVGAPL
-320 VRDFLQD
+320 LHQYGQD
-327 PFTHLCLISFQ
+327 PSTRLQLISFQ
-338 RGLTNSV
+338 RGLTEYL
-345 RQPLLIL
+345 RQPMLIL

-372 ARAAGR
+372 ARAARR

-399 LAESVV
+399 LAESVL

-425 KVLMPGSL
+425 KALMPRSF

-448 TACASIAAGILFG
+448 TACLSIAAGILFG
-461 LYPALIAS
+461 LYPALAAS

-487 RNPWPRRLLVAS
+487 RNPWPRRLLVAG

-504 VVLLVGAGLL
+504 VVLLVAAGLL

-520 LRGLNPGFDAHNVI
+520 LEGLNPGFDSHNVI
-534 TAELSLQDAR
+534 TAEISLQDAR
-544 YATSQ
+544 YATGQ

-556 QSLTRMR
+556 HSLARMR
-563 ELPGVESAAVAL
+563 ELPGVDSAAVAL
-575 SLPYERALNTGFQ
+575 SLPYERALNTEFQ
-588 RLDGRHVDAAT
+588 RLDGRHVDTAS
-599 EYQIA
+599 ESQIT
-604 NFFYVTP
+604 NLFYITP

-618 IPLLRGRAFTAA
+618 IPLLRGRVFSAA
-630 DSGTAAPTVVVSE
+630 DSATAAPAAVVSE

-648 YMPGDGALGRHLA
+648 YMPDADVLGRHLD
-661 PGGLAPGGGDRREI
+661 LGGDERREI

-681 VQQKSGWGED
+681 VQQKSGWGD
-691 FGPLAAMPDIYIP
+691 GSPLSAMPDVYIP

-723 WIVRTAGPPEG
+723 WIVRSSGTAEG

-751 FAGFHSMEDVRY
+751 FSGFHSMEDVRY

-772 AVLLGALAGLALLL
+772 AVLIGALAGLALLL

-826 GVALALAG
+826 GVALALVG

-845 TQLLRHMVW
+845 SQLLRHLVW
-854 GVHPGDP
+854 GVQPGDP

-885 ITRLNPAETLRQE
+885 VTRLNPAETLRQE

>member
-7 AQVKSWW
+7 SWW
-14 RALTEQA
+14 RALTGQS
-21 RLDGEIASEMDSH
+21 RLDGEMASEMDSH
-34 MERYA
+34 MQRYA
-39 ADLVAGGVE
+39 ADLMAGGVE
-48 PGEARRR
+48 PGEAHRR
-55 ARIEFGSTAAA
+55 ARIEFGSVAAA

-79 NEIARDLRYA
+79 NEFARDLRYA
-89 ARVLRKSP
+89 TRVLRKSP

-130 YPHPERLFSVARHYH
+130 YPRPERLFSVARHYQ
-145 GKGSEGYQTN
+145 GKGSEAYQTN
-155 LWGAAWEAVRDN
+155 LWGSVWEAVRDN

-173 AGFSDGSMGV
+173 AVFSEWSMGV
-183 NFASGGRVEYVKQQ
+183 NFAAGNRVEYVKQQ
-197 RVSAGFFRVLGI
+197 RVSAGFFRVLGVT
-209 APLIGRE
+209 PLMGRE
-216 FSADE
+216 FTAAE
-221 DRKGGPAVTVLSY
+221 DSQGGPAVTVLSY
-234 ALWKRAFRADPSIVG
+234 GLWKRVFHADPSIVG
-249 QAVAL
+249 QAVTL

-259 TIVGVLPEH
+259 TVVGVLPAG

-273 PADLWTPLRPSRS
+273 PAELWTPLRPSRS
-286 GEGAGSNYAV
+286 GEGSGSNYAIV
-296 VARLRSGTTW
+296 VRLRSGATW
-306 AQANGQIEAIGAPL
+306 AQANGQMEAIGAPL
-320 VRDFLQD
+320 LRQYQQD
-327 PFTHLCLISFQ
+327 STRLRLISFQ
-338 RGLTNSV
+338 RGLTVYV

-384 RLALGSGRAALIRQM
+384 RMALGSGRTALIRQM

-410 GAAGAALGW
+410 GTSGAALGW

-425 KVLMPGSL
+425 KVLMPVSL

-448 TACASIAAGILFG
+448 TAGASIAAGILFG
-461 LYPALIAS
+461 LYPALVAS

-474 AALGEAGRAVAGG
+474 AALGEAGRGVAGG
-487 RNPWPRRLLVAS
+487 RNPWPRRLLVAG

-520 LRGLNPGFDAHNVI
+520 LSGLNPGFDAHNVI
-534 TAELSLQDAR
+534 TAQLSLQDAR
-544 YATSQ
+544 YATSE

-556 QSLTRMR
+556 KSLTRMR

-575 SLPYERALNTGFQ
+575 SLPYERALNTEFQ
-588 RLDGRHVDAAT
+588 RLDGRHVDK
-599 EYQIA
+599 ESQIT
-604 NFFYVTP
+604 NLFYITP
-611 EYFRVLR
+611 EYFRVLQ
-618 IPLLRGRAFTAA
+618 IGLLRGRVFTAA
-630 DSGTAAPTVVVSE
+630 DGSTTAPAAVVSE

-648 YMPGDGALGRHLA
+648 YMPGEDALGRHLD
-661 PGGLAPGGGDRREI
+661 LGGDRREI

-681 VQQKSGWGED
+681 VQQKSGWGD
-691 FGPLAAMPDIYIP
+691 GRPLAAMPDVYIP

-710 KSLQMVHTWFSPS
+710 KSYQALHVWFSPS
-723 WIVRTAGPPEG
+723 WMVRSSGPAEG

-741 ALESVDPQLP
+741 ALESVDPRLP
-751 FAGFHSMEDVRY
+751 FAGFHSMEDIRY

-814 TVPQAMRSVALP
+814 TVAQAIRAVALP

-834 VAAGS
+834 VVAGS
-839 VLAGFA
+839 VLALFA
-845 TQLLRHMVW
+845 SQLLRHLVW
-854 GVHPGDP
+854 GVRPGDP
-861 LTFVAVGIGL
+861 VTFVAVGVGL
-871 LGVAAA
+871 LAVAAA

-885 ITRLNPAETLRQE
+885 VTRLNPAETLRQE

>member
-1 MLAQVR
+1 MLAQLR
-7 AQVKSWW
+7 SWW
-14 RALTEQA
+14 RALTRQS
-21 RLDGEIASEMDSH
+21 RLEEEMAVEMDGH

-39 ADLVAGGVE
+39 ADLAARGVE

-55 ARIEFGSTAAA
+55 ARVEFGSVPAA
-66 AEECREAVGLRWP
+66 AEECREAAGLRWP
-79 NEIARDLRYA
+79 DEFVRDLRYA
-89 ARVLRKSP
+89 ARVLRKSA

-130 YPHPERLFSVARHYH
+130 YPHPERLASVSRSWKE
-145 GKGSEGYQTN
+145 KGASGDDTSQT
-155 LWGAAWEAVRDN
+155 GRIWEAVRDG
-167 AAYVDA
+167 ATYLDCAV
-173 AGFSDGSMGV
+173 FSDGSNGV
-183 NFASGGRVEYVKQQ
+183 NFAAGGKVEYVKQQ
-197 RVSAGFFRVLGI
+197 RVSAGFFRVLGV

-216 FSADE
+216 FSRDE
-221 DRKGGPAVTVLSY
+221 DRPGGPAVAVLSY
-234 ALWKRAFRADPSIVG
+234 ALWKRIFSQDPAIVG
-249 QAVAL
+249 QKVTL
-254 RGEPH
+254 RGEPY
-259 TIVGVLPEH
+259 TILGVLPAG
-268 FQSIV
+268 FQSGTS
-273 PADLWTPLRPSRS
+273 ADLWTPLRASQN
-286 GEGAGSNYAV
+286 GEGGGYNYAV
-296 VARLRSGTTW
+296 VGRLRPGATW
-306 AQANGQIEAIGAPL
+306 AQAGTQIEAIGAPIL
-320 VRDFLQD
+320 HENREATVRLA
-327 PFTHLCLISFQ
+327 LISFQ
-338 RGLTNSV
+338 RGLTDDL
-345 RQPLLIL
+345 RKPLLIL
-352 WAAVGLVLLI
+352 WAAVGVVLLI

-384 RLALGSGRAALIRQM
+384 RMALGSGRAALVRQL
-399 LAESVV
+399 LAESIL
-405 LGLCG
+405 LGLSG

-419 LGVKAL
+419 LGVKGL
-425 KVLMPGSL
+425 KVLAQDSL
-433 NVWQAVELDWRVLAA
+433 NVWQNVELDWRVLAA

-461 LYPALIAS
+461 LYPALVAS

-474 AALGEAGRAVAGG
+474 AALGEAGRGVAGA

-534 TAELSLQDAR
+534 AAQLSLQDAR

-549 SVNRLFE
+549 RVNQLFD
-556 QSLTRMR
+556 QSLARVR
-563 ELPGVESAAVAL
+563 ELPGVESAAVTL
-575 SLPYERALNTGFQ
+575 SLPYERALNDGFQ
-588 RLDGRHVDAAT
+588 RLDGRHVDT
-599 EYQIA
+599 ESQIT
-604 NFFYVTP
+604 NMFYVTP
-611 EYFRVLR
+611 EIFRVLR
-618 IPLLRGRAFTAA
+618 IPLLRGRAFTAG
-630 DSGTAAPTVVVSE
+630 DSNATTPVAIVSE

-648 YMPGDGALGRHLA
+648 YFRDDDPLGRHL
-661 PGGLAPGGGDRREI
+661 GLGGGDKCEI

-681 VQQKSGWGED
+681 IQQKSGWSQYD
-691 FGPLAAMPDIYIP
+691 APLEPKPDIYIP
-704 AAQTDG
+704 APQVKDTFMQ
-710 KSLQMVHTWFSPS
+710 LVHTWFSPN
-723 WIVRTAGPPEG
+723 WVVRTAGSPEG

-741 ALESVDPQLP
+741 AIQAVDPQLP

-763 RSLAQERFQ
+763 RALAQERFQ

-814 TVPQAMRSVALP
+814 TVSQAMRAVALP

-834 VAAGS
+834 VMVGS

-845 TQLLRHMVW
+845 SQLLRHLIW
-854 GVHPGDP
+854 GVRPGDP
-861 LTFVAVGIGL
+861 LTFAAVGIGL

-885 ITRLNPAETLRQE
+885 VTRLNPAETLRQE

>member
-1 MLAQVR
+1 M
-7 AQVKSWW
+7 
-14 RALTEQA
+14 A
-21 RLDGEIASEMDSH
+21 R
-34 MERYA
+34 
-39 ADLVAGGVE
+39 GVE

-79 NEIARDLRYA
+79 NEFGRDLRYA
-89 ARVLRKSP
+89 VRVLRKSP

-130 YPHPERLFSVARHYH
+130 YPAPERLFSVARHFQ
-145 GKGSEGYQTN
+145 GKGSESYQTN
-155 LWGAAWEAVRDN
+155 LWGSAWEAVRDN
-167 AAYVDA
+167 ATYLDA
-173 AGFSDGSMGV
+173 AVFSDGSMGV
-183 NFASGGRVEYVKQQ
+183 NFAAGGGVDYVKQQ

-209 APLIGRE
+209 KPLIGRE
-216 FSADE
+216 FSMNE
-221 DRKGGPAVTVLSY
+221 DRPAGPAVTVLSY
-234 ALWKRAFRADPSIVG
+234 ALWKRVFHADPSIVG
-249 QAVAL
+249 QAVTL

-259 TIVGVLPEH
+259 IIVGVLPAG
-268 FQSIV
+268 FRSIV

-286 GEGAGSNYAV
+286 GEGGGSNYAV
-296 VARLRSGTTW
+296 VARLHSGASW

-320 VRDFLQD
+320 MRQYGQD
-327 PFTHLCLISFQ
+327 ASTRLRLISFQ
-338 RGLTNSV
+338 RGLTVDV
-345 RQPLLIL
+345 RQPILIL
-352 WAAVGLVLLI
+352 WAAVGVVLLI

-384 RLALGSGRAALIRQM
+384 RMALGSGRAALIRQM

-410 GAAGAALGW
+410 GAAGTGLGW

-425 KVLMPGSL
+425 KALTPASL
-433 NVWQAVELDWRVLAA
+433 NLWQAVDLDWRVLAA
-448 TACASIAAGILFG
+448 TAFASIAAGILFG
-461 LYPALIAS
+461 LYPALAAS
-469 RLEIR
+469 RLQIR

-487 RNPWPRRLLVAS
+487 RNPWPRRLLVTS

-556 QSLTRMR
+556 QSLARMR
-563 ELPGVESAAVAL
+563 ELPGVESAAVTI

-588 RLDGRHVDAAT
+588 RMDGPHVDT
-599 EYQIA
+599 ESQIT
-604 NFFYVTP
+604 NMFYITP

-618 IPLLRGRAFTAA
+618 IPLLRGRVFTAA
-630 DSGTAAPTVVVSE
+630 DSSISAPATVVSE

-648 YMPGDGALGRHLA
+648 YMPGDEPVGRHLD
-661 PGGLAPGGGDRREI
+661 LGGGEKREI

-681 VQQKSGWGED
+681 VQQKSGWGD
-691 FGPLAAMPDIYIP
+691 GAPTAAMPDIYIP
-704 AAQTDG
+704 AMQVQD
-710 KSLQMVHTWFSPS
+710 KFMQLVHTWFSPS
-723 WIVRTAGPPEG
+723 WTVRSAGPAEG

-741 ALESVDPQLP
+741 ALQSVDPQLP

-763 RSLAQERFQ
+763 RALAQERFQ

-834 VAAGS
+834 VIVGS
-839 VLAGFA
+839 VMAGFA
-845 TQLLRHMVW
+845 TQMLRHLVW
-854 GVHPGDP
+854 GVRPGDP
-861 LTFVAVGIGL
+861 LTFAAVGVGL

-885 ITRLNPAETLRQE
+885 VTRLNPAETLRQE

>member
-1 MLAQVR
+1 
-7 AQVKSWW
+7 
-14 RALTEQA
+14 
-21 RLDGEIASEMDSH
+21 MDSH
-34 MERYA
+34 MDRYA
-39 ADLVAGGVE
+39 SDLMAGGVE

-66 AEECREAVGLRWP
+66 VEECREAVGLRWP
-79 NEIARDLRYA
+79 NEFARDLRYA

-97 TFTAAAVATLALCIG
+97 TFTAAAIATLALCIG

-130 YPHPERLFSVARHYH
+130 YPHPERLFSVARHYQ

-155 LWGAAWEAVRDN
+155 LWGGVWEALRDN
-167 AAYVDA
+167 AAGVDA
-173 AGFSDGSMGV
+173 AVFSDGSMGV
-183 NFASGGRVEYVKQQ
+183 NFAAGGRVEYVKQQ

-209 APLIGRE
+209 TPLIGRE

-221 DRKGGPAVTVLSY
+221 DRQGGAAVTVLSY
-234 ALWKRAFRADPSIVG
+234 ALWTRVFRADPSIVG
-249 QAVAL
+249 QAVTL

-259 TIVGVLPEH
+259 IIVGVLPAH

-273 PADLWTPLRPSRS
+273 PADLWTPLSPSRS
-286 GEGAGSNYAV
+286 GEGAGSNYAI
-296 VARLRSGTTW
+296 VARLRSATTW
-306 AQANGQIEAIGAPL
+306 AQANGQIETIGAPL
-320 VRDFLQD
+320 LREFGQD
-327 PFTHLCLISFQ
+327 PSTHLRLISFQ
-338 RGLTNSV
+338 RGLTGYV

-410 GAAGAALGW
+410 GAAGVALGW

-425 KVLMPGSL
+425 HVLTPRSL

-461 LYPALIAS
+461 LYPALVAS

-520 LRGLNPGFDAHNVI
+520 LRGLDPGFDAHNAI
-534 TAELSLQDAR
+534 TAQLSLQDAR

-556 QSLTRMR
+556 QSLARMR

-588 RLDGRHVDAAT
+588 RLDGRHVDT
-599 EYQIA
+599 ESQIT
-604 NFFYVTP
+604 NLFYITP

-630 DSGTAAPTVVVSE
+630 DSSPAAPTAVISE

-648 YMPGDGALGRHLA
+648 YMADDDALGRH
-661 PGGLAPGGGDRREI
+661 LAPGGGDRREI

-681 VQQKSGWGED
+681 VQQKSGWGEN

-704 AAQTDG
+704 ATQVDG
-710 KSLQMVHTWFSPS
+710 KFFQGLHIWFSPS
-723 WIVRTAGPPEG
+723 WIVRYSGPAEG

-741 ALESVDPQLP
+741 AIQAVDPQLP
-751 FAGFHSMEDVRY
+751 FAGFHSMDDVRY
-763 RSLAQERFQ
+763 RALAQERFQ
-772 AVLLGALAGLALLL
+772 AALLGALAGLALLL

-814 TVPQAMRSVALP
+814 TVAQVMRSVALP

-845 TQLLRHMVW
+845 SQLLRHLVW
-854 GVHPGDP
+854 GVRPGDP
-861 LTFVAVGIGL
+861 LTFVTVGLGL

-885 ITRLNPAETLRQE
+885 VARLNPAETLRQE

>member
-7 AQVKSWW
+7 SWW
-14 RALTEQA
+14 RALSGQS
-21 RLDGEIASEMDSH
+21 RLAGEMASEMDSH

-39 ADLVAGGVE
+39 ADLIARGME

-55 ARIEFGSTAAA
+55 ARIEFGSAAA
-66 AEECREAVGLRWP
+66 AVEECREAVGLRWP
-79 NEIARDLRYA
+79 DEFSRDLRYA

-130 YPHPERLFSVARHYH
+130 YPQPERLFSVARHFQ
-145 GKGSEGYQTN
+145 GKGSESYQTN
-155 LWGAAWEAVRDN
+155 LWGSAWEAVRDN

-173 AGFSDGSMGV
+173 AVFSDGSMGV
-183 NFASGGRVEYVKQQ
+183 NFAAGGGVEYVKQQ

-209 APLIGRE
+209 TPLIGRE
-216 FSADE
+216 FSVDE
-221 DRKGGPAVTVLSY
+221 DRQGGPAVTMLSY
-234 ALWKRAFRADPSIVG
+234 ALWKRVFRADPAIVG
-249 QAVAL
+249 QAVTL

-259 TIVGVLPEH
+259 TIVGVLPAN

-273 PADLWTPLRPSRS
+273 PADLWTPLQPSRT
-286 GEGAGSNYAV
+286 GEGGGSNYAV
-296 VARLRSGTTW
+296 VARLRAGVTW
-306 AQANGQIEAIGAPL
+306 AQANGQMEAIGAPL
-320 VRDFLQD
+320 LRQYGQD
-327 PFTHLCLISFQ
+327 PSTRLQLISFQ
-338 RGLTNSV
+338 RGLTEYV

-405 LGLCG
+405 LGLSG
-410 GAAGAALGW
+410 GVAGVSLGW

-425 KVLMPGSL
+425 KALMPASL

-461 LYPALIAS
+461 LYPALAAS

-474 AALGEAGRAVAGG
+474 AALGEAGRAVAGS
-487 RNPWPRRLLVAS
+487 RNPWPRRLLVAG

-520 LRGLNPGFDAHNVI
+520 LRGLDPGFDAHNVI
-534 TAELSLQDAR
+534 TAKLSLQDAR

-549 SVNRLFE
+549 SVNRLFD
-556 QSLTRMR
+556 QSLARMR
-563 ELPGVESAAVAL
+563 ELPGVDSAAVAL
-575 SLPYERALNTGFQ
+575 SLPYERALNTGFR
-588 RLDGRHVDAAT
+588 RLDGPHVDT
-599 EYQIA
+599 ESQIT
-604 NFFYVTP
+604 NMFYVTP

-618 IPLLRGRAFTAA
+618 IPLLRGRVFTAA
-630 DSGTAAPTVVVSE
+630 DSSTAAPAAVVSE
-643 AFVKM
+643 AFVRM
-648 YMPGDGALGRHLA
+648 YMSGEDALGRHLD
-661 PGGLAPGGGDRREI
+661 LGGGERRQI

-681 VQQKSGWGED
+681 VQQKSGWGD
-691 FGPLAAMPDIYIP
+691 GAPTAAMPDIYIP
-704 AAQTDG
+704 ATQVDD
-710 KSLQMVHTWFSPS
+710 KSMQMVHVWLSPS
-723 WIVRTAGPPEG
+723 WIVRSSGPAEG

-741 ALESVDPQLP
+741 ALESVDPRLP

-763 RSLAQERFQ
+763 RALAQERFQ

-814 TVPQAMRSVALP
+814 TVPQAMRAVALP

-834 VAAGS
+834 VIVGS

-845 TQLLRHMVW
+845 SQLLRHLVW
-854 GVHPGDP
+854 GVRPGDP
-861 LTFVAVGIGL
+861 LTFAAVGLVL

-885 ITRLNPAETLRQE
+885 VTRLNPAETLRQE

>member
-1 MLAQVR
+1 MR
-7 AQVKSWW
+7 AQARSWW
-14 RALTEQA
+14 RALTGRS
-21 RLDGEIASEMDSH
+21 RLAGEMASEMDSH

-79 NEIARDLRYA
+79 DEFARDVRYA

-123 VLLRPLP
+123 VLLRSLP
-130 YPHPERLFSVARHYH
+130 YPQPDRLFSVARHFQ

-155 LWGAAWEAVRDN
+155 LWGSVWEAVRDN
-167 AAYVDA
+167 AADVDA
-173 AGFSDGSMGV
+173 AVFSAGSMGV
-183 NFASGGRVEYVKQQ
+183 NFAAGGQVEYVRQQ

-209 APLIGRE
+209 PPLIGRE

-221 DRKGGPAVTVLSY
+221 DRQGGPAVTVLSY
-234 ALWKRAFRADPSIVG
+234 ALWKRAFHADTSIVG
-249 QAVAL
+249 QAVTL

-259 TIVGVLPEH
+259 TIVGVLPAQ
-268 FQSIV
+268 FQSSA
-273 PADLWTPLRPSRS
+273 PADLWTPLRASRS
-286 GEGAGSNYAV
+286 GEGAGSNYAI
-296 VARLRSGTTW
+296 VARLRPGATW
-306 AQANGQIEAIGAPL
+306 AQANGQMEAIGAPL
-320 VRDFLQD
+320 VREFLRD
-327 PFTHLCLISFQ
+327 PYTRLLLIPFQ
-338 RGLTNSV
+338 RGLTVKV

-384 RLALGSGRAALIRQM
+384 RMALGSGRAALIRQM

-419 LGVKAL
+419 LGVKSL
-425 KVLMPGSL
+425 KVLMPVSL

-448 TACASIAAGILFG
+448 TACVSIAAGILFG
-461 LYPALIAS
+461 LYPALAAS

-474 AALGEAGRAVAGG
+474 AALGEAGRGVAGG

-514 IRTFAH
+514 IRTFAY
-520 LRGLNPGFDAHNVI
+520 LRGLNPGIDAHNVI

-549 SVNRLFE
+549 SVNRLFDG
-556 QSLTRMR
+556 SLARMR
-563 ELPGVESAAVAL
+563 ELPGVESAGVAI
-575 SLPYERALNTGFQ
+575 SLPYERALATQFH
-588 RLDGRHVDAAT
+588 RLDGQRVDT
-599 EYQIA
+599 EPQMT
-604 NFFYVTP
+604 NMFYVTP
-611 EYFRVLR
+611 ECFRVLR
-618 IPLLRGRAFTAA
+618 IPLLRGRVFTAA
-630 DSGTAAPTVVVSE
+630 DNGTTAPAAVVSE

-648 YMPGDGALGRHLA
+648 YMPGEDALGRHLD
-661 PGGLAPGGGDRREI
+661 LGGGRREI

-681 VQQKSGWGED
+681 VQQKSGWGD
-691 FGPLAAMPDIYIP
+691 GSPLAAMPDVYIP
-704 AAQTDG
+704 AAQTDA
-710 KSLQMVHTWFSPS
+710 KSFQGLHMWFSPS
-723 WIVRTAGPPEG
+723 WIVRSSGPAEG

-741 ALESVDPQLP
+741 ALESVDPRLP
-751 FAGFHSMEDVRY
+751 FGGFHSMEDVRY

-814 TVPQAMRSVALP
+814 TVAQAMCAVALP

-834 VAAGS
+834 VMVGS

-845 TQLLRHMVW
+845 SQLLRHLVW
-854 GVHPGDP
+854 GVRPGDP
-861 LTFVAVGIGL
+861 ATFVAVGIGL

-885 ITRLNPAETLRQE
+885 VTRLNPAETLRQE